1 MLEEVAMK
9 WMDFPKLLCVVR
21 RKVKSLEDDE
31 GG

>member
-9 WMDFPKLLCVVR
+9 WMDFSKLLCVVG
-21 RKVKSLEDDE
+21 RKVKSPEDDE